1 MIIFESVQYKN
12 FLSTGNKFIKIK
24 LNQND
29 KTLIIGKNGA
39 GKSQLIDALTFALYG
54 KAFRKINLGQLVNS
68 INQKKAVVELRFS
81 IGSMK
86 YKIVRGIT
94 PAKFEIW
101 INGNL
106 KLQESS
112 LKDYQR
118 FLENNI
124 LKMNEKTFRQIV
136 VLGST
141 SYVPF
146 MRLSAADRRTVI
158 EDLLDIQVFSIMNFL
173 TKTKLNVI
181 GDDYKGVQSELRI
194 LNNSLELKKEHF
206 ESMKNKSIERIDAN
220 NTEIKFLN
228 DKMDDFQQKNDE
240 NEVSVRSFR
249 MDIADSDTVINNK
262 NKIKNFNSQIK
273 RNKGKFIQEADFF
286 MNNES
291 CPKCKQDIDNDFKNN
306 HLCDIKG
313 KIENAE
319 KGLVAAKTELDKLSV
334 RIDHINETL
343 SKISLVEKDIIT
355 NNSEITSIDAYIKKL
370 IDDNKDLLN
379 SDNNS
384 FDESEIGVIKD
395 DIDKYSGKRDKL
407 TSQSF
412 YYSTIVEMLKDGG
425 IKTRIIKSYIPIINK
440 LIRKYF
446 DIMEFGIDFTFDE
459 SFNESISDRKRDK
472 HTYFS
477 FSEGEK
483 MRIDLCLLFTWR
495 ELTRLRNSAATN
507 LLIFDEIGDSS
518 LDDSGFEVFMKI
530 INESAK
536 NQNVFIISHKGDI
549 MADKFRNVISFEK
562 VGNFTEM
569 K

>member
-1 MIIFESVQYKN
+1 MITFESVKYKN
-12 FLSTGNKFIKIK
+12 FLSTGNKFISII
-24 LNQND
+24 LNKND
-29 KTLIIGKNGA
+29 KTLIVGKNGA

-68 INQKKAVVELRFS
+68 INQKKAVVELKFS

-86 YKIVRGIT
+86 YRIVRGIS
-94 PAKFEIW
+94 PAKFEIY
-101 INGNL
+101 INDNL
-106 KLQESS
+106 KPQDSS
-112 LKDYQR
+112 IKDYQR
-118 FLENNI
+118 FLENSI
-124 LKMNEKTFRQIV
+124 LQMSEKTFRQIV

-173 TKTKLNVI
+173 TKTRMNVV
-181 GDDYKGVQSELRI
+181 GDEYKEVQNELRI
-194 LNNSLELKKEHF
+194 LNNSLELKKKHLED
-206 ESMKNKSIERIDAN
+206 MKNKSIERIDAN
-220 NTEIKFLN
+220 NKEIKFLN
-228 DKMDDFQQKNDE
+228 EKIETFKDNNDNINTTIGE
-240 NEVSVRSFR
+240 MRT
-249 MDIADSDTVINNK
+249 DIADGNNTIEKRDKINS
-262 NKIKNFNSQIK
+262 FHTQIK
-273 RNKGKFIQEADFF
+273 RNKNKFASEINFF
-286 MNNES
+286 ENNEQ
-291 CPKCKQDIDNDFKNN
+291 CPKCKQDIDSDFKEE
-306 HLCDIKG
+306 HLCSIKD
-313 KIENAE
+313 KIINAE
-319 KGLVAAKTELDKLSV
+319 KGLKAATTELDSLNG
-334 RIDHINETL
+334 RIKYINDIL
-343 SKISLVEKDIIT
+343 DDIIEKEREIIT
-355 NNSEITSIDAYIKKL
+355 NDSEITSIEAYIKKL
-370 IDDNKDLLN
+370 IADNKDLLN
-379 SDNNS
+379 ADNNF
-384 FDESEIGVIKD
+384 FDESEIDEIND
-395 DIDKYSGKRDKL
+395 ELDKYKGKRDNL
-407 TSQSF
+407 TSRAF

-459 SFNESISDRKRDK
+459 SFSESISDRKRDK

-536 NQNVFIISHKGDI
+536 NQNVFIISHKGDV